1 MMVERT
7 GYAAVGIC
15 ISPTMTLGMHE
26 GVLMQLWQGSDG
38 SCRWKR
44 IQEIDDNFPRR
55 KKDERPNPI
64 NNDTCDQ

>member
-1 MMVERT
+1 MVERT

-44 IQEIDDNFPRR
+44 IQEIDDNFP
-55 KKDERPNPI
+55 KEEER
-64 NNDTCDQ
+64 